1 MKKVFSLMLLLATML
16 TFTACSGDEEK
27 DEPQSLSQTEYE
39 VFAGETMP
47 VKGTNLKDVVW
58 ESSDK
63 FVAEMADNATIAAH
77 RVGQTSINPLSID
90 GAVRVIVKPNVTSY
104 SEPVIRYR
112 QKYVNGQLIT
122 EDWSSQYLWGTHSS
136 LMSYYVKESG
146 APWKL
151 ESQTSEMMIYSTG
164 NKATPLIGYLFNDE
178 GRMYAT
184 GTYVNPLYASQI
196 PDFLAE
202 RFIIYSVDTSN
213 YTADFAHVRI
223 AYDDEMTLN
232 YAGRMA
238 FSNSSGYILILYAGD
253 VDGGVRSRSMS
264 VTDEMLFKFED
275 AVK

>member
-1 MKKVFSLMLLLATML
+1 MKKVFSLTLLLATML
-16 TFTACSGDEEK
+16 TFTACGGDDDK
-27 DEPQSLSQTEYE
+27 DEPKSLSQTKYE

-47 VKGTNLKDVVW
+47 IKGTNLNNVVW

-63 FVAEMADNATIAAH
+63 FVAEVADDATISAH
-77 RVGQTSINPLSID
+77 RVGHTYINPLSID
-90 GAVRVIVKPNVTSY
+90 GAIQVTVKPKVTSY
-104 SEPVIRYR
+104 SEPIIRYG
-112 QKYVNGQLIT
+112 QKYVNGQLVT
-122 EDWSSQYLWGTHSS
+122 EDWLSQYLWGTHSS

-146 APWKL
+146 APWEL

-164 NKATPLIGYLFNDE
+164 NKATPLIGYLFNED

-184 GTYVNPLYASQI
+184 GIYVNPLYASQV

-223 AYDDEMTLN
+223 AYNDEMTLN

-238 FSNSSGYILILYAGD
+238 FSSSSGYILILYAGD
-253 VDGGVRSRSMS
+253 VDGGVRSRSVS
-264 VTDEMLFKFED
+264 VTDEMLCKFED

>member
-1 MKKVFSLMLLLATML
+1 
-16 TFTACSGDEEK
+16 
-27 DEPQSLSQTEYE
+27 
-39 VFAGETMP
+39 MP

-63 FVAEMADNATIAAH
+63 FVAEMTDNATITAH
-77 RVGQTSINPLSID
+77 RVGHTFINPLSID
-90 GAVRVIVKPNVTSY
+90 GAVRVTVKPNVTSY
-104 SEPVIRYR
+104 SEPVIRYC
-112 QKYVNGQLIT
+112 QKYVNGQLVT
-122 EDWSSQYLWGTHSS
+122 EDWLSQYLWGTHSS

-146 APWKL
+146 APWEL
-151 ESQTSEMMIYSTG
+151 ESKTSEIMVYSTG
-164 NKATPLIGYLFNDE
+164 NKATPLIGYLFNED

-184 GTYVNPLYASQI
+184 GIYVNPLYASQI

-223 AYDDEMTLN
+223 AYNDEMTLN

-238 FSNSSGYILILYAGD
+238 FSSSSGYILILYTGD
-253 VDGGVRSRSMS
+253 VDGGVRSRSVS
-264 VTDEMLFKFED
+264 VTDEMLCKFED